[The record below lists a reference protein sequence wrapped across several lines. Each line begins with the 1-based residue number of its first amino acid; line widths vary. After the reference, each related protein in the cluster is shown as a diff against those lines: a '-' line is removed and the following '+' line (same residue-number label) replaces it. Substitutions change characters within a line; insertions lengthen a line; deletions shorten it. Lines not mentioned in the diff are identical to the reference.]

1 MPIRLYN
8 EIEIFCTPEKLFNY
22 VTQPWCW
29 HEWHPDSRGARP
41 HKQIPEGQALNGQT
55 LGVGDTFDESIE
67 VKPFNLL
74 PFVVKRYP
82 RYVVRESAPHASW
95 AAEGEFSDGWLAFRY
110 EIEPMGCSVLFKRTM
125 QFKVRGVM
133 RLLVP
138 IVRRK
143 QERKSLVALA
153 ALKRKLEADA

>member
-1 MPIRLYN
+1 MAIQLYN
-8 EIEIFCTPEKLFNY
+8 EIEIFCTPEKLFLY
-22 VTQPWCW
+22 VTQPWRW
-29 HEWHPDSRGARP
+29 HEWHPDSRGARSD
-41 HKQIPEGQALNGQT
+41 KQVLC
-55 LGVGDTFDESIE
+55 VGDTFDETIE

-74 PFVVKRYP
+74 PFTVKRHP
-82 RYVVRESAPHASW
+82 RYVVRESSPHASW

-110 EIEPMGCSVLFKRTM
+110 EIEPRGCSVLFKRTM
-125 QFKVRGVM
+125 QFKVRGIM

-138 IVRRK
+138 VVRRK